1 MPGLEATHM
10 NTTHFL
16 PSRGSQSKGADLN
29 INVLDAI
36 LSCCACMEHV
46 VVMPLTAI
54 ILRHSKSLTLTD
66 FGLDINMKVL
76 SGIQRVIP
84 ST

>member
-10 NTTHFL
+10 NKTQFL

-46 VVMPLTAI
+46 VVMLLTAI
-54 ILRHSKSLTLTD
+54 ILKHSKISNANRLWP
-66 FGLDINMKVL
+66 GY
-76 SGIQRVIP
+76 
-84 ST
+84 